1 MRQPKGCRPEHQK
14 VFLLNISRIFDDF
27 PRVFH
32 VVPMLGTC
40 YNKNNFA
47 QNDIGFTKKVQQFM
61 KTEHI

>member
-1 MRQPKGCRPEHQK
+1 MQQPKRCNPQHQK
-14 VFLLNISRIFDDF
+14 VFLLNISRISDDF
-27 PRVFH
+27 PCVFY